1 MSVRNDRLAI
11 LNVLKIQSGP
21 LGNLWDRPFDGDE
34 MNLHAPQ
41 NVLAETELRHL
52 AATPYQLISPGNNSP
67 IIGIFQDNLLG
78 SYRFTRDTVSFTP
91 REAMNLLMMYN
102 NVDVKALRALGNKIT
117 SFDILSQIMP
127 PMTMKYKTKLYN
139 DKESEEFNKNNVLEI
154 VNGKYLR
161 GQIEKS
167 VVGSGTK
174 GILHRICNDFGNMA
188 AADFIDNLQN
198 IITEYMKSSSYSVGI
213 KDLIADRETYVKI
226 LQSINQKK
234 LEVQSVIDKV
244 HLGIFENNTANT
256 NIVEF
261 ETRVNNILNKA
272 TEESGKIGR
281 ESLDKNNRFVM
292 IVNCGSKG
300 SPLNISQ
307 MISCLGQ
314 QNVDAKRIPY
324 GFDSRTL
331 PHYSKFDDS
340 PNARGFIE
348 SSYISG
354 LKAEE
359 LFFHAMGGRIGL
371 IDTACKS
378 VTWETPIVI
387 IENNKPVYIEIG
399 LWIDTQLEKS
409 PDKIQHF
416 TERQMELMNIDNVYI
431 PTTDEDGNVTWGEV
445 SAITRHD
452 PGNELYEIKTSGG
465 RSVIVT
471 ESKSLLIWNPE
482 TKKMKEMLTP
492 DICVGDCVPVTG
504 ELCEP
509 PILID
514 SFVFNGEIIES
525 KTREQGYY
533 FGTNYKTD
541 FIPDNMFIVSNN
553 FIEGFLDGYKNVQN
567 NSNSSRRMIE
577 GIAMLYSRLSI
588 YGKIVKISNTNW
600 QFIIDDNCERK
611 NNIVLDTI
619 KEINKI
625 STEKHPKVYDLTIPS
640 TFNFGLANGLQ
651 VRDTATTGYIQRR
664 LIKGLEDLKVEYDMT
679 VRNSK
684 AKIIQFSYG
693 DDGFDPMRVEN
704 QSIPLVSMSIEDIY
718 MHYDIPG
725 FSQNENLLEI
735 FTKGTI
741 SRIKKQKQE
750 AQTLCKTYIEKMI
763 TMRNQIVDSVFKYK
777 NENSIKIPIA
787 FQSIITNIQGQLNL
801 NSNSVVDIT
810 PLEAMQL
817 IEQYFAKIKKIH
829 FVPPTQLF
837 EVMYYYYLSP
847 KDLLSNKRF
856 HRKALTV
863 LLETVLLKYKQ
874 AIVHPGE
881 MVGVVAGQS
890 IGEPATQLSVL
901 KTEKIK
907 TIRRNKNTKVSEM
920 FSMEIG
926 KFCDEIIQKMPE
938 YTFNTGHKDSVETL
952 LDSLDDEY
960 FIIGVDSEEKTHWNK
975 ISHVSR
981 HIVNGDMMRVTTKS
995 GRVIDTTTSHS
1006 HLVRRNQT
1014 VEPIVGADMAV
1025 GMRIPVAKHIDNCFI
1040 QETIQIGDNLYPLDR
1055 QFGWFIG
1062 AYLAEGCLVKKKD
1075 KEEATGTISIS
1086 NISEYY
1092 IENVKSFASN
1102 FGRVCRVSRRENS
1115 IMGSEKTYMN
1125 TDTEFTYK
1133 PLADFIMNTCGTGSF
1148 VKRVPNFAFLA
1159 PNEFKAGLL
1168 SGYFD
1173 GDGNFMCDAM
1183 HHQIRVLSRSQQL
1196 IKDISLLLNYFDIF
1210 GNLATNFRN
1219 GANYYHL
1226 TISTKYAELYKQ
1238 YIGSNLHSGK
1248 LDELINYN
1256 KRQEI
1261 HNVQEFIDK
1270 INGLGE
1276 IIAKCGKVLQL
1287 PGQSRNYGRWAKKDS
1302 IGRNTLQ
1309 KYIGIFESHESSHL
1323 IQPELSILKQ
1333 AANSGV
1339 IWDEVINIEI
1349 YTPEQ
1354 TEYVYDFTVPRTQT
1368 FMTDFGIICHN
1379 TLNTFHNSGTASK
1392 SNVTRGVPR
1401 IEELLRLT
1409 KNPKN
1414 PSLTIHLKPLDELDQ
1429 DKATKFANMIEHT
1442 KLGDVVKSMQI
1453 CFDPKDNSTIILEDQ
1468 VLLERYYEFE
1478 NMIEECL
1485 ENPDSNQPQKSKWII
1500 RMEIDKEILL
1510 DKNITMDDIHFAIK
1524 NSYYGNEINCIYSD
1538 YNTDKLIFRIRMNYS
1553 LFNKKKT
1560 KNVEPLDQSDDIYI
1574 LKNFQDNLLNN
1585 IILRGI
1591 QGIENVAPRKLQNM
1605 LVKEEGKFAKK
1616 DLWVLDT
1623 TGSNLLETLAL
1634 DFIDYKRTYSNDIK
1648 EVFDVLGI
1656 EATRQILYNEFVE
1669 VMEFSDIYINY
1680 HHLSLLCDRMT
1691 LTKNLVSIFRS
1702 GILNDNIGPIAKATF
1717 EVHTEVFLN
1726 AARHAEFDH
1735 MRGVSAS
1742 VLTGQYGHYGTNS
1755 FNLVLDIKE
1764 MENLEDAE
1772 VDTTDKNT
1780 EIESLFGFAKQDKS
1794 DLCSR
1799 KAIEIENNIINIKQS
1814 ETGNCDDDYNMGF

>member
-1 MSVRNDRLAI
+1 
-11 LNVLKIQSGP
+11 
-21 LGNLWDRPFDGDE
+21 
-34 MNLHAPQ
+34 
-41 NVLAETELRHL
+41 
-52 AATPYQLISPGNNSP
+52 
-67 IIGIFQDNLLG
+67 
-78 SYRFTRDTVSFTP
+78 
-91 REAMNLLMMYN
+91 
-102 NVDVKALRALGNKIT
+102 
-117 SFDILSQIMP
+117 
-127 PMTMKYKTKLYN
+127 
-139 DKESEEFNKNNVLEI
+139 
-154 VNGKYLR
+154 
-161 GQIEKS
+161 
-167 VVGSGTK
+167 
-174 GILHRICNDFGNMA
+174 
-188 AADFIDNLQN
+188 
-198 IITEYMKSSSYSVGI
+198 
-213 KDLIADRETYVKI
+213 
-226 LQSINQKK
+226 
-234 LEVQSVIDKV
+234 
-244 HLGIFENNTANT
+244 
-256 NIVEF
+256 
-261 ETRVNNILNKA
+261 
-272 TEESGKIGR
+272 
-281 ESLDKNNRFVM
+281 
-292 IVNCGSKG
+292 
-300 SPLNISQ
+300 
-307 MISCLGQ
+307 
-314 QNVDAKRIPY
+314 
-324 GFDSRTL
+324 
-331 PHYSKFDDS
+331 
-340 PNARGFIE
+340 
-348 SSYISG
+348 
-354 LKAEE
+354 
-359 LFFHAMGGRIGL
+359 
-371 IDTACKS
+371 
-378 VTWETPIVI
+378 
-387 IENNKPVYIEIG
+387 
-399 LWIDTQLEKS
+399 
-409 PDKIQHF
+409 
-416 TERQMELMNIDNVYI
+416 
-431 PTTDEDGNVTWGEV
+431 
-445 SAITRHD
+445 
-452 PGNELYEIKTSGG
+452 
-465 RSVIVT
+465 
-471 ESKSLLIWNPE
+471 
-482 TKKMKEMLTP
+482 
-492 DICVGDCVPVTG
+492 
-504 ELCEP
+504 
-509 PILID
+509 
-514 SFVFNGEIIES
+514 
-525 KTREQGYY
+525 
-533 FGTNYKTD
+533 
-541 FIPDNMFIVSNN
+541 
-553 FIEGFLDGYKNVQN
+553 
-567 NSNSSRRMIE
+567 
-577 GIAMLYSRLSI
+577 
-588 YGKIVKISNTNW
+588 
-600 QFIIDDNCERK
+600 
-611 NNIVLDTI
+611 
-619 KEINKI
+619 
-625 STEKHPKVYDLTIPS
+625 
-640 TFNFGLANGLQ
+640 
-651 VRDTATTGYIQRR
+651 
-664 LIKGLEDLKVEYDMT
+664 
-679 VRNSK
+679 
-684 AKIIQFSYG
+684 
-693 DDGFDPMRVEN
+693 
-704 QSIPLVSMSIEDIY
+704 
-718 MHYDIPG
+718 
-725 FSQNENLLEI
+725 
-735 FTKGTI
+735 
-741 SRIKKQKQE
+741 
-750 AQTLCKTYIEKMI
+750 MI
-763 TMRNQIVDSVFKYK
+763 TMRNKIVDSVFKYK

-801 NSNSVVDIT
+801 NSSSVVDIT

-817 IEQYFAKIKKIH
+817 IEQYLEKIKKIK
-829 FVPPTQLF
+829 FVPPTELF

-856 HRKALTV
+856 HRKALTI

-926 KFCDEIIQKMPE
+926 KFCDDIIQKMPE

-1075 KEEATGTISIS
+1075 KEEAIGTISIS
-1086 NISEYY
+1086 NISEYF
-1092 IENVKSFASN
+1092 IENVKSFASK
-1102 FGRVCRVSRRENS
+1102 FGRVCRVSRKENS
-1115 IMGSEKTYMN
+1115 IMGSEKCYEAI
-1125 TDTEFTYK
+1125 DTEFSHK

-1148 VKRVPNFAFLA
+1148 VKHVPNFAFLA

-1173 GDGNFMCDAM
+1173 GDGNFNCDEM
-1183 HHQIRVLSRSQQL
+1183 HHQIRVLSQSQQL

-1238 YIGSNLHSGK
+1238 YIGSNLHSEK

-1261 HNVQEFIDK
+1261 HNVQEFVDK

-1287 PGQSRNYGRWAKKDS
+1287 PGQSRNYGRWAKKES

-1309 KYIGIFESHESSHL
+1309 KYIGIFESHKSSHL

-1339 IWDEVINIEI
+1339 IWDEVVNIEI

-1354 TEYVYDFTVPRTQT
+1354 TEYVYDFTVPHTQT
-1368 FMTDFGIICHN
+1368 FMTDFGVICHN
-1379 TLNTFHNSGTASK
+1379 TLNSVTYETPIMVRNSSGEIIKVKIGDFTTENIKTSPKIEYYSEKDTTYAELKDFYEVPSATEDGRTVWRRIEAVTQHPVINEDGTNTMLKVTTKGNREVIATKAKSFLQLIDGKLQAANGSELKVGNYLPVSKKSLEYSENFELNVREILPPSEYVCGSELEKAKAVPLDYEFGYLVGAYAAEGSITDDKIFIANNNKEYLHLCTWCEEEDYTSQGIQIYNNILCKILPNLCINGNKFLSDKIIFSNKQCILGFMDAYFVGDGSIYRDQPNDGKINARDISSTSVSYPFLLDIQIMLKNLGIVSNIHKNIDQTYTITIPNQDKNEIFKLEFDKEYATVPNIIDKTIIFESRNGLYEDIIFDEIISIEEVPNTTNYAYDLTVEDTRTFDCYNGICLYDTFHGAGTASK

-1429 DKATKFANMIEHT
+1429 EKATKFANMIEHT

-1453 CFDPKDNSTIILEDQ
+1453 CFDPNDNSSLIIEDR

-1478 NMIEECL
+1478 NLIEDCL
-1485 ENPDSNQPQKSKWII
+1485 ENVDTNRPQKSKWII
-1500 RMEIDKEILL
+1500 RMEINKEILL

-1524 NSYYGNEINCIYSD
+1524 HSYYGNEINCIYTD
-1538 YNTDKLIFRIRMNYS
+1538 YNMDKLIFRIRMNAS
-1553 LFNKKKT
+1553 IFNKKRT
-1560 KNVEPLDQSDDIYI
+1560 KSLEPLDQSDDIYL
-1574 LKNFQDNLLNN
+1574 LKNFQDTLLNN

-1591 QGIENVAPRKLQNM
+1591 QDIENVAPRKLQNM

-1616 DLWVLDT
+1616 DIWILDT
-1623 TGSNLLETLAL
+1623 TGSNLLEAMAL

-1656 EATRQILYNEFVE
+1656 EATRQILYNEFIE

-1691 LTKNLVSIFRS
+1691 LTKDLVSIFRS
-1702 GILNDNIGPIAKATF
+1702 GILNDDIGPIAKATF
-1717 EVHTEVFLN
+1717 EVHTEVFLD
-1726 AARHAEFDH
+1726 AARHAEFDN

-1742 VLTGQYGHYGTNS
+1742 VLTGQYGHYGTNA

-1764 MENLEDAE
+1764 MENIDDVE
-1772 VDTTDKNT
+1772 VNTADKNT
-1780 EIESLFGFAKQDKS
+1780 EIETMFGFAQQEKS

-1799 KAIEIENNIINIKQS
+1799 KNIEIENNIVNIKQS
-1814 ETGNCDDDYNMGF
+1814 ETGNCDDDYDLGF